1 MLFPYAQCNLRQYM
15 RWIQFGAPTKDS
27 IIWLTRQFRGLAEA
41 LKGIHDLSGAGA
53 LQSAQDLPTHSRGE
67 HRAGYHHDLKPEN
80 ILFYKVTGNF
90 EISDFGSG
98 KVHTCRSGSYNSPSP
113 HGTLTYESP
122 EAAMEGGTSRP
133 YDMWSLGCVFLEL
146 LIWAVFGFQS
156 VEDFR
161 ENRVATRY
169 PGSPTAIHRDDAFW
183 QMLQNGD
190 IILRKTVEDKIK
202 VLGEAVLQ
210 QRDQP
215 FEKIFNL
222 VIRMLDP
229 VKKTRILALDLYDTL
244 DRIYKQKK
252 FDLDNAK
259 DGSMPDSNDT
269 QERSPAML
277 RLSMDPPDRRSPQ
290 MRDGTTINVRNAGD
304 FLTASPVSST
314 SPRFPV
320 GSHRRNSSASEFV
333 GRSRNTSIASS
344 NMSTHGRRG
353 STDDQRN

>member
-15 RWIQFGAPTKDS
+15 RWIQFGAPTKNN
-27 IIWLTRQFRGLAEA
+27 IIWLTQQFRGLAEA

-53 LQSAQDLPTHSRGE
+53 LQPALDFATHPRGE
-67 HRAGYHHDLKPEN
+67 RRAGYHHDLKPEN
-80 ILFYKVTGNF
+80 ILFYKDTRNF

-98 KVHTCRSGSYNSPSP
+98 KVHTYRSGSYNSPSP
-113 HGTLTYESP
+113 HGTLTYEPP

-133 YDMWSLGCVFLEL
+133 YDMWSLGCVFLEM
-146 LIWAVFGFQS
+146 LIWAVFNFQS
-156 VEDFR
+156 VEEFGK
-161 ENRVATRY
+161 ERVDHRF
-169 PGSPTAIHRDDAFW
+169 PGSFTAIRKDDAFW
-183 QMLQNGD
+183 QMLPNSD
-190 IILRKTVEDKIK
+190 IILRKAVKDMIK
-202 VLGEAVLQ
+202 DLGVAVLQ

-252 FDLDNAK
+252 FDLDSVK
-259 DGSMPDSNDT
+259 DGVVPDSDDT
-269 QERSPAML
+269 QGRSPAMF

-290 MRDGTTINVRNAGD
+290 TRDETNINFRSAGD
-304 FLTASPVSST
+304 FLTASPVSA
-314 SPRFPV
+314 
-320 GSHRRNSSASEFV
+320 HRRNSSASEFA

-353 STDDQRN
+353 STDEQRN

>member
-15 RWIQFGAPTKDS
+15 KWIEFGAPTKVN

-41 LKGIHDLSGAGA
+41 LKAIHDLSGAGA
-53 LQSAQDLPTHSRGE
+53 SQSASDLATHPRGE
-67 HRAGYHHDLKPEN
+67 RRAGYHHDLKPEN
-80 ILFYKVTGNF
+80 ILYYKDTGNF

-98 KVHTCRSGSYNSPSP
+98 KVHTYRSGSYNSPSP
-113 HGTLTYESP
+113 NGTPTYEPP

-156 VEDFR
+156 VDEFAQRRSD
-161 ENRVATRY
+161 TRY
-169 PGSPTAIHRDDAFW
+169 PGSPTAIRKDDAFW
-183 QMLQNGD
+183 QMLPNRD
-190 IILRKTVEDKIK
+190 IVLREAVKDMLKT
-202 VLGEAVLQ
+202 LGEAVLQ

-252 FDLDNAK
+252 IDQESVR
-259 DGSMPDSNDT
+259 DGSVPNSNDM

-277 RLSMDPPDRRSPQ
+277 RLSMDPPDRHSPEA
-290 MRDGTTINVRNAGD
+290 RDGTTNTVRNAGD
-304 FLTASPVSST
+304 FLTASPISST
-314 SPRFPV
+314 SPRLPV

-353 STDDQRN
+353 STDEQRN

>member
-15 RWIQFGAPTKDS
+15 RWIQFGAPTKNNV
-27 IIWLTRQFRGLAEA
+27 IWLTRQFRGLAEA

-53 LQSAQDLPTHSRGE
+53 LQSALDLAAHTKNER
-67 HRAGYHHDLKPEN
+67 RAGYHHDLKPEN
-80 ILFYKVTGNF
+80 ILFYKHTGNF

-98 KVHTCRSGSYNSPSP
+98 KVHTYRSGSYNSPSP
-113 HGTLTYESP
+113 HGTLTYEPP

-133 YDMWSLGCVFLEL
+133 YDMWSLGCVFLEM

-161 ENRVATRY
+161 EKRLDQRY
-169 PGSPTAIHRDDAFW
+169 PGSRTIVHKDDAFW
-183 QMLQNGD
+183 QMLQNDD
-190 IILRKTVEDKIK
+190 IILRKAVEDMIK
-202 VLGEAVLQ
+202 TLEEAVLQ
-210 QRDQP
+210 QKDQP

-252 FDLDNAK
+252 FDLDSAK
-259 DGSMPDSNDT
+259 DGFEPDRNDT
-269 QERSPAML
+269 QGRSPAML
-277 RLSMDPPDRRSPQ
+277 RLSMDPPDRRASQ
-290 MRDGTTINVRNAGD
+290 ARDGTTINFRNAGD
-304 FLTASPVSST
+304 FLTASPVSA
-314 SPRFPV
+314 
-320 GSHRRNSSASEFV
+320 HRRISSASEFV

-344 NMSTHGRRG
+344 DMSTHGRRG
-353 STDDQRN
+353 STDEQRN